1 MDSLSKKDVETHG
14 TIVGWLQIAFGVLWI
29 VAGSLLATL
38 ILGVGMAIQD
48 PVAQRILA
56 TTASAVGGLLILLS
70 VPAVVAGIGLLRRA
84 SWARILALV
93 LAVFELAAFPIGTV
107 LAGYTAFVLSQHSA
121 PEVFGPCCALEE
133 SRLQSSPA

>member
-1 MDSLSKKDVETHG
+1 MDSLSKKDVETHS
-14 TIVGWLQIAFGVLWI
+14 TIVGWLQIAYSMVWI
-29 VAGSLLATL
+29 VAGVFLVTL
-38 ILGVGMAIQD
+38 ILGVGTAIQD
-48 PVAQRILA
+48 AVAQRILS
-56 TTASAVGGLLILLS
+56 TTASAIGGLLILLS
-70 VPAVVAGIGLLRRA
+70 VPGVVAGFGLLRRA

-133 SRLQSSPA
+133 SRLQAAPA